1 MISSAQRF
9 SQAKMRNR
17 LHSLVL
23 FTGMIVLCCALGW
36 LIFGWIGIVT
46 LGVSTAILLALG
58 PKISPYLILKM
69 YKARRV
75 TEVDAPELLRIL
87 KALAGRA
94 GLLRAPALFYVRSQ
108 IAQAMSVGGGHEA
121 AIVVTDGLLRNFSLR
136 EVTGVLAHEVSH
148 VRHGDGWV
156 MGLADMVSRL
166 VTTLSW
172 MGTFLLVVNLPLL
185 LFDGARIP
193 WLLILMLIL
202 APTLSALMQLAL
214 SRTREYDADLEAA
227 KLTRD
232 PRGLAS
238 ALVKL
243 ETIQGGFF
251 ERIFLPG
258 RRIPQPSLLRTHPPT
273 QERVQRLLELGQDLA
288 PEEDST
294 NRRSSEIVDGLSHV
308 LPGPPRWR
316 ISGLWY

>member
-1 MISSAQRF
+1 MITGAQRF

-23 FTGMIVLCCALGW
+23 FTGMILLCCALGW
-36 LIFGWIGIVT
+36 LIFGWLGIVT
-46 LGVSTAILLALG
+46 LGLSAAILLVLG
-58 PKISPYLILKM
+58 PVISPYLILRM
-69 YKARRV
+69 YNAARV
-75 TEVDAPELLRIL
+75 TELDAPELLRIL

-94 GLLRAPALFYVRSQ
+94 GLSRTPALFYVPSQ

-148 VRHGDGWV
+148 VQHDDGWV
-156 MGLADMVSRL
+156 MGLADMVSRF

-172 MGTFLLVVNLPLL
+172 MGTFLLMINLPLL
-185 LFDGARIP
+185 LIGRAQIP
-193 WLLILMLIL
+193 WLLILLLVL

-227 KLTRD
+227 KLTGD

-243 ETIQGGFF
+243 EKMQGGFF

-258 RRIPQPSLLRTHPPT
+258 RRVPQPSLLRTHPPT
-273 QERVQRLLELGQDLA
+273 EERVQRLLELGQDFV
-288 PEEDST
+288 PEEALRDH
-294 NRRSSEIVDGLSHV
+294 RSIEGLDRLSHV

-316 ISGLWY
+316 IGGLWY